1 MRPQCLHRVSRGRGF
16 SLIELM
22 VVVLIVG
29 IIAAI
34 AYPSYRRSVLK
45 SHRADG
51 ETALMDYAQQLERC
65 YTQYNAYNNNSCQA
79 YKDISGSNSATSD
92 EGYYTI
98 TGAFPTSDQYTLTAT
113 PTHKG
118 GQNDDTGCATLT
130 LNQAG
135 KKGSSGGS
143 SSCW

>member
-1 MRPQCLHRVSRGRGF
+1 
-16 SLIELM
+16 M

-51 ETALMDYAQQLERC
+51 KTALMDYAQQLERC
-65 YTQYNAYNNNSCQA
+65 YTQYNAYNNNNCQA
-79 YKDISGSNSATSD
+79 YKDISGGNSATSD
-92 EGYYTI
+92 EGYYKVSGTF
-98 TGAFPTSDQYTLTAT
+98 ATSDQYKLTAS
-113 PTHKG
+113 PTSKG
-118 GQNDDTGCATLT
+118 GQQDDTGCAKLY

-135 KKGSSGGS
+135 KKWSSGGG